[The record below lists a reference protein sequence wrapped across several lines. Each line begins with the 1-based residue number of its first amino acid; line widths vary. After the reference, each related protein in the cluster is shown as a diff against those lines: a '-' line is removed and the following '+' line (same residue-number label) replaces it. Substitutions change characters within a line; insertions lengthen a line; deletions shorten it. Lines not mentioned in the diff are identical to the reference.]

1 MMKTHFFQ
9 LVLPLCALMLF
20 SCKMQAQSQPPV
32 VKSGSTFRFEEE
44 KMPSANPCAVCVAF
58 SALSRYTSGNI
69 VWNLC
74 LSDQP
79 KGYLDLRLVRGRRDF
94 KVRLLRDC
102 STPNAI
108 KVLRCPTD
116 NSDDFNILVTSM
128 TEGAGNSHVLIGEN
142 GVYGSILKVT
152 IPTSNQIGIEL
163 KDGWALYYGKKSC
176 TAGGN

>member
-1 MMKTHFFQ
+1 MMKTPFLQF
-9 LVLPLCALMLF
+9 LLPLCTLMLF
-20 SCKMQAQSQPPV
+20 SCKTQGQSQPPV
-32 VKSGSTFRFEEE
+32 AKSGSTFRFEEE

-58 SALSRYTSGNI
+58 SAMKRYGSGNI

-79 KGYLDLRLVRGRRDF
+79 KGYLDLRLVRGRRHF

-108 KVLRCPTD
+108 KVLRCATD
-116 NSDDFNILVTSM
+116 NSDEFNIIVTSM
-128 TEGAGNSHVLIGEN
+128 TEGAGNSHVLIGED
-142 GVYGSILKVT
+142 GVYGSILKVS

-163 KDGWALYYGKKSC
+163 KNGWALYYDKQNC
-176 TAGGN
+176 TN

>member
-1 MMKTHFFQ
+1 MMKPYFLQ
-9 LVLPLCALMLF
+9 LVLPLFSLLFFSSKML
-20 SCKMQAQSQPPV
+20 AQSQPPV

-44 KMPSANPCAVCVAF
+44 KMPSASPCAVCVAF
-58 SALSRYTSGNI
+58 SAMTRYGSGNI

-74 LSDQP
+74 LTDQP
-79 KGYLDLRLVRGRRDF
+79 KGYLDLRLVRGRRNF

-102 STPNAI
+102 SNPNAI
-108 KVLRCPTD
+108 KVLRCATD
-116 NSDDFNILVTSM
+116 NRDDFNILVTSM

-152 IPTSNQIGIEL
+152 IPSSNQIGIEL

-176 TAGGN
+176 TAN